1 MSGQDGL
8 EKYFDQDLSGK
19 NGVKLTEVDVKGS
32 VQSESAVEPPK
43 NGITLTLSID
53 KGLQEAMYNSIVH
66 AVDVSGFVGGTGVF
80 MDAKTG
86 EVVSLVTY
94 PGYDSQILTEGKDKK
109 AITNIFQNKRN
120 LSLDRA
126 INGLY
131 APGST
136 VKPFIATGVLSENI
150 IDPYKTILS
159 TGSISLPNPYD
170 PAHPSIFK
178 DWRPQGYV
186 DMRHAIAVSSDVYFY
201 EVGGGFGSQDGL
213 GITKIDEY
221 LKKFLFASS
230 TEGFF
235 SGPKGTIPT
244 PEWKKANFQDGEWRV
259 GDTYHTTIGQYGFQ
273 ATPLQL
279 ARAMTGIANNGK
291 IVSPTII
298 KGEQG
303 RVDTIEG
310 VSDSDY
316 QVVKE
321 GMRLAVTDATAV
333 ALNIPGI
340 SAAAKTGTSEIGVA
354 KTFINSSVE
363 GFVPFNDPKY
373 VFVLILERGP
383 SSYKVS
389 SMRAMAE
396 VLSWAKENAPEY
408 VGLSSSSTPAQN

>member
-1 MSGQDGL
+1 M
-8 EKYFDQDLSGK
+8 
-19 NGVKLTEVDVKGS
+19 
-32 VQSESAVEPPK
+32 
-43 NGITLTLSID
+43 
-53 KGLQEAMYNSIVH
+53 
-66 AVDVSGFVGGTGVF
+66 
-80 MDAKTG
+80 
-86 EVVSLVTY
+86 
-94 PGYDSQILTEGKDKK
+94 
-109 AITNIFQNKRN
+109 
-120 LSLDRA
+120 
-126 INGLY
+126 
-131 APGST
+131 
-136 VKPFIATGVLSENI
+136 
-150 IDPYKTILS
+150 S